1 MFFRYVAITP
11 LSTLLT
17 TALVAAGALG
27 EDECDSEGSTFE
39 RCVSTP
45 FFWNYLILFVAN
57 SHCIY
62 CLVLFFL
69 ETRELLEPTRPH
81 AKFLVV
87 KGVVFLTFFQNAAI
101 SFAFSVNKTWLHRQ
115 LPHKDPE
122 NVVGALRNMLMCV
135 EMLGFALGHAV
146 AFPTAREQRTRREV
160 GDAHLFAFFQIAS

>member
-1 MFFRYVAITP
+1 M
-11 LSTLLT
+11 
-17 TALVAAGALG
+17 
-27 EDECDSEGSTFE
+27 
-39 RCVSTP
+39 
-45 FFWNYLILFVAN
+45 
-57 SHCIY
+57 
-62 CLVLFFL
+62 LFFL

-146 AFPTAREQRTRREV
+146 AFPTAQYPRVTAETASAGQQWLVEWGHYYNSTRRS
-160 GDAHLFAFFQIAS
+160 L